1 MVFNRDL
8 YLQKLIRA
16 DKNDMIKIIT
26 GVRRCGKSY
35 LLFNIFYNYLLSQGV
50 QEDHI
55 VGLALDDNHNKL
67 LRNPDKLLEY
77 IDNHIID
84 DGQIVALPKNRTD

>member
-26 GVRRCGKSY
+26 GVRRCG
-35 LLFNIFYNYLLSQGV
+35 
-50 QEDHI
+50 
-55 VGLALDDNHNKL
+55 
-67 LRNPDKLLEY
+67 
-77 IDNHIID
+77 
-84 DGQIVALPKNRTD
+84 VALPKNRTD

>member
-35 LLFNIFYNYLLSQGV
+35 LLVLCIHKQ
-50 QEDHI
+50 
-55 VGLALDDNHNKL
+55 
-67 LRNPDKLLEY
+67 
-77 IDNHIID
+77 
-84 DGQIVALPKNRTD
+84 